1 MDKRIKILINWF
13 LGPLIF
19 ILLSWSIYR
28 QLMQQQ
34 DLAARWLQMKAVL
47 RNPGLWTAVVL
58 SCCNWGIESRKW
70 QLLIRQLQPFSLAQ
84 AFRSVLAGCS
94 ITLFTP
100 NRIGEYGGRILFVN
114 GENRLKAISLN
125 IAASMSQLFITLIM
139 GCAGLCIL
147 RFRSQKENG
156 ASLILPEIWSN
167 AVLFISLMITLGLLF
182 LYLRIGFW
190 VRLFERIPGSTK
202 LMKHVAVLEDLD
214 RNRLYQLLF
223 LSLIRYGVFVFQYLL
238 LLHVMGVELD
248 AWTGFWTITVFYL
261 LVTAAPSMGLIELPV
276 RITALWTLLQH
287 QTANE
292 LGVSGA
298 ALAIW
303 IINLAVPALA
313 GSMMILSV
321 KIFKE
326 NHA

>member
-1 MDKRIKILINWF
+1 
-13 LGPLIF
+13 
-19 ILLSWSIYR
+19 
-28 QLMQQQ
+28 
-34 DLAARWLQMKAVL
+34 MKAAL
-47 RNPGLWTAVVL
+47 RNPGLWMAIVL

-70 QLLIRQLQPFSLAQ
+70 QLLIRQLQPFSFWQ
-84 AFRSVLAGCS
+84 AFKSVLAGCS

-100 NRIGEYGGRILFVN
+100 NRIGEYGGRVLFVHT
-114 GENRLKAISLN
+114 GNRLKAISLN

-147 RFRSQKENG
+147 RFHSQEEKS
-156 ASLILPEIWSN
+156 AVLILPEIWSN
-167 AVLFISLMITLGLLF
+167 AVFFISLITALGLLF

-190 VRLFERIPGSTK
+190 VRIFERIPGSRN
-202 LMKHVAVLEDLD
+202 LMKHVAVLEALD
-214 RNRLYQLLF
+214 RNRLLHLLF
-223 LSLIRYGVFVFQYLL
+223 LSLLRYGVFVLQYLL
-238 LLHVMGVELD
+238 LLDVMGVKLD
-248 AWTGFWTITVFYL
+248 GWTGFWTITVFYL

-287 QTANE
+287 QTTNE

-303 IINLAVPALA
+303 IINLALPALV
-313 GSMMILSV
+313 GSILILSV

-326 NHA
+326 NHV